1 MVQQGEHVQSL
12 LADEEKAV
20 FLPELCSHNLKNAY
34 VTQFQLHG
42 VSRLEQVKTSLP
54 CLNKNVYTDGHICV
68 HKLHL
73 MVHLLL
79 TYNAMIGPI
88 PQLSVNGSH
97 CH

>member
-42 VSRLEQVKTSLP
+42 VSRLE
-54 CLNKNVYTDGHICV
+54 
-68 HKLHL
+68 
-73 MVHLLL
+73 
-79 TYNAMIGPI
+79 
-88 PQLSVNGSH
+88 
-97 CH
+97 